1 MKKALFPGSFNP
13 FTRGHQSIVDRT
25 VATIADTVIIAIGVN
40 YNKKY
45 AESVDT
51 RVEKLLKLYAD
62 NPHVE
67 VISYEGLTTDCA
79 LKVGADFIVR
89 GIRCV
94 KDFEYE
100 RDIAEVNRRL
110 TGIETVFLFTEPEL
124 AHISSTIARELQSYG
139 KDITDYLPAE
149 H

>member
-1 MKKALFPGSFNP
+1 MATALFPGSFDP

-25 VATIADTVIIAIGVN
+25 VAVIADRIIIAIGVN

-45 AESVDT
+45 AVPLAT
-51 RVEKLLKLYAD
+51 RIENLRALYAD
-62 NPHVE
+62 NPKVE
-67 VISYEGLTTDCA
+67 VVSYEGLTTDCA
-79 LKVGADFIVR
+79 QQVGADFIVR

-124 AHISSTIARELQSYG
+124 AHISSTIARELKSYN
-139 KDITDYLPAE
+139 KDITDYLPKK
-149 H
+149 

>member
-1 MKKALFPGSFNP
+1 MKTALFPGSFDP

-25 VATIADTVIIAIGVN
+25 VATIADRVIIAIGVN
-40 YNKKY
+40 CNKKY
-45 AESVDT
+45 SESIET
-51 RVEKLLKLYAD
+51 RIEGLKRLYAD
-62 NPHVE
+62 NPNVE

-79 LKVGADFIVR
+79 TAAGADFIVR

-124 AHISSTIARELQSYG
+124 AHISSSIARELKSYN
-139 KDITDYLPAE
+139 KDITDYLPK
-149 H
+149 

>member
-1 MKKALFPGSFNP
+1 MKTALFPGSFDP

-25 VATIADTVIIAIGVN
+25 VATIADRVIIAIGVN

-45 AESVDT
+45 SESVEA
-51 RVEKLLKLYAD
+51 RIEKLNQLYAD
-62 NPHVE
+62 NPRVE
-67 VISYEGLTTDCA
+67 VTSYEGLTIDCA
-79 LKVGADFIVR
+79 TAVGADFIVR

-124 AHISSTIARELQSYG
+124 AHISSTIARELKSYN
-139 KDITDYLPAE
+139 KDITDYLPK
-149 H
+149 

>member
-1 MKKALFPGSFNP
+1 MKTALFPGSFDP

-25 VATIADTVIIAIGVN
+25 VATIADRVIIAIGVN

-45 AESVDT
+45 SESIET
-51 RVEKLLKLYAD
+51 RIEGLKRLYAD
-62 NPHVE
+62 NPNVE

-79 LKVGADFIVR
+79 TAVGADFIVR

-124 AHISSTIARELQSYG
+124 AHISSSIARELKSYN
-139 KDITDYLPAE
+139 KDITDYLPK
-149 H
+149 

>member
-1 MKKALFPGSFNP
+1 MKTALFPGSFDP
-13 FTRGHQSIVDRT
+13 FTRGHQSIVNRT
-25 VATIADTVIIAIGVN
+25 VASIADRVIIAIGVN

-45 AESVDT
+45 TESVEV
-51 RVEKLLKLYAD
+51 RIEKLKQLYAD
-62 NPHVE
+62 NPNVE
-67 VISYEGLTTDCA
+67 IISYEGLTTDCA
-79 LKVGADFIVR
+79 ASVGADFIVR

-124 AHISSTIARELQSYG
+124 AHISSTIARELKSYN
-139 KDITDYLPAE
+139 KDITDYLPK
-149 H
+149 

>member
-1 MKKALFPGSFNP
+1 MKTALFPGSFDP

-25 VATIADTVIIAIGVN
+25 VATIADKVIIAIGVN
-40 YNKKY
+40 CNKKY
-45 AESVDT
+45 TESVES
-51 RVEKLLKLYAD
+51 RIEKLHRLYAD
-62 NPHVE
+62 NPNIE
-67 VISYEGLTTDCA
+67 VVSYEGLTIDCA
-79 LKVGADFIVR
+79 TQVGADFIVR

-124 AHISSTIARELQSYG
+124 AHISSTIARELKSYN
-139 KDITDYLPAE
+139 KDITDYLPK
-149 H
+149 

>member
-1 MKKALFPGSFNP
+1 MRTALFPGSFDP
-13 FTRGHQSIVDRT
+13 FTRGHQSIVNRT
-25 VATIADTVIIAIGVN
+25 VASIADRVIIAIGVN

-45 AESVDT
+45 TESVEV
-51 RVEKLLKLYAD
+51 RIEKLKQLYAD

-67 VISYEGLTTDCA
+67 IISYEGLTTDCA
-79 LKVGADFIVR
+79 AAVGADFIVR

-124 AHISSTIARELQSYG
+124 AHISSTIARELKSYN
-139 KDITDYLPAE
+139 KDITDYLPK
-149 H
+149 

>member
-1 MKKALFPGSFNP
+1 MKTALFPGSFDP
-13 FTRGHQSIVDRT
+13 FTRGHQSIVNRT
-25 VATIADTVIIAIGVN
+25 TTTIADRVIIAIGIN
-40 YNKKY
+40 YAKRY
-45 AESVDT
+45 SEP
-51 RVEKLLKLYAD
+51 VEVRIEKIRQLYAG

-67 VISYEGLTTDCA
+67 VVSYEGLTTDCA
-79 LKVGADFIVR
+79 TTVGADFIVR

-124 AHISSTIARELQSYG
+124 AHISSSIARELKSYN
-139 KDITDYLPAE
+139 KDITDYLPK
-149 H
+149 

>member
-1 MKKALFPGSFNP
+1 MKTALFPGSFDP

-25 VATIADTVIIAIGVN
+25 VATIADRVIIAIGVN
-40 YNKKY
+40 CNKKY
-45 AESVDT
+45 TESVET
-51 RVEKLLKLYAD
+51 RIEKLNQLYAD
-62 NPHVE
+62 NPKVE
-67 VISYEGLTTDCA
+67 VVSYEGLTIDCA
-79 LKVGADFIVR
+79 TNVGADFIVR

-124 AHISSTIARELQSYG
+124 AHISSTIARELKSYN
-139 KDITDYLPAE
+139 KDITDYLPK
-149 H
+149 

>member
-1 MKKALFPGSFNP
+1 MRTALFPGSFDP
-13 FTRGHQSIVDRT
+13 FTRGHQSIVNRT
-25 VATIADTVIIAIGVN
+25 VASIADRVIIAIGVN

-45 AESVDT
+45 TESVEV
-51 RVEKLLKLYAD
+51 RIEKLKQLYAD
-62 NPHVE
+62 NPNVE
-67 VISYEGLTTDCA
+67 IISYEGLTTDCA
-79 LKVGADFIVR
+79 ASVGADFIVR

-124 AHISSTIARELQSYG
+124 AHISSTIARELKSYN
-139 KDITDYLPAE
+139 KDITDYLPK
-149 H
+149 

>member
-1 MKKALFPGSFNP
+1 MKTALFPGSFDP

-25 VATIADTVIIAIGVN
+25 VATIADRVIIAIGVN

-45 AESVDT
+45 SESVEA
-51 RVEKLLKLYAD
+51 RIEKLNQLYAD
-62 NPHVE
+62 NPRVE
-67 VISYEGLTTDCA
+67 VISYEGLTIDCA
-79 LKVGADFIVR
+79 TAVGADFIVR

-124 AHISSTIARELQSYG
+124 AHISSTIARELKSYN
-139 KDITDYLPAE
+139 KDITDYLPR
-149 H
+149 

>member
-1 MKKALFPGSFNP
+1 MKTALFPGSFDP

-25 VATIADTVIIAIGVN
+25 VATIADKVIIAIGVN
-40 YNKKY
+40 CNKKY
-45 AESVDT
+45 TESVES
-51 RVEKLLKLYAD
+51 RIKKLHRLYAD
-62 NPHVE
+62 NPNVE
-67 VISYEGLTTDCA
+67 VVSYEGLTIDCA
-79 LKVGADFIVR
+79 TQVGADFIVR

-124 AHISSTIARELQSYG
+124 AHISSTIARELKSYN
-139 KDITDYLPAE
+139 KDITDYLPK
-149 H
+149 

>member
-1 MKKALFPGSFNP
+1 MKTALFPGSFDP

-25 VATIADTVIIAIGVN
+25 VATIADRVIIAIGVN
-40 YNKKY
+40 YSKKY
-45 AESVDT
+45 SESVEA
-51 RVEKLLKLYAD
+51 RIEKLNQLYAD
-62 NPHVE
+62 NPRVE
-67 VISYEGLTTDCA
+67 VISYEGLTIDCA
-79 LKVGADFIVR
+79 TAVGADFIVR

-124 AHISSTIARELQSYG
+124 AHISSTIARELKSYN
-139 KDITDYLPAE
+139 KDITDYLPK
-149 H
+149 

>member
-1 MKKALFPGSFNP
+1 MKTALFPGSFDP

-25 VATIADTVIIAIGVN
+25 VTTIADRVIIAIGVN

-45 AESVDT
+45 SESIET
-51 RVEKLLKLYAD
+51 RIEGLKRLYAD
-62 NPHVE
+62 NPNVE

-79 LKVGADFIVR
+79 TAVGADFIVR

-124 AHISSTIARELQSYG
+124 AHISSSIARELKSYN
-139 KDITDYLPAE
+139 KDITDYLPK
-149 H
+149 

>member
-1 MKKALFPGSFNP
+1 MKVALFPGSFDP
-13 FTRGHQSIVDRT
+13 FTRGHQSIVNRTLAT
-25 VATIADTVIIAIGVN
+25 VADRVVIAIGIN
-40 YNKKY
+40 YNKEY
-45 AESVDT
+45 AETLDNRIDSI
-51 RVEKLLKLYAD
+51 KGLYAN
-62 NPHVE
+62 NPNVE

-79 LKVGADFIVR
+79 KTVGANFIVR

-124 AHISSTIARELQSYG
+124 AHISSTIARELKSFN
-139 KDITDYLPAE
+139 KDITDYLPL
-149 H
+149 

>member
-1 MKKALFPGSFNP
+1 MKTALFPGSFDP

-25 VATIADTVIIAIGVN
+25 VATIADRVIIAIGVN

-45 AESVDT
+45 SESVEA
-51 RVEKLLKLYAD
+51 RIEKLNQLYAD
-62 NPHVE
+62 NPRVE
-67 VISYEGLTTDCA
+67 VISYEGLTIDCA
-79 LKVGADFIVR
+79 TAVGADFIVR

-124 AHISSTIARELQSYG
+124 AHISSTIARELKSYN
-139 KDITDYLPAE
+139 KDITDYLPK
-149 H
+149 

>member
-1 MKKALFPGSFNP
+1 MRTALFPGSFDP
-13 FTRGHQSIVDRT
+13 FTRGHQSIVNRT
-25 VATIADTVIIAIGVN
+25 VASIADRVIIAIGVN

-45 AESVDT
+45 TESVEV
-51 RVEKLLKLYAD
+51 RIEKLKQLYAN
-62 NPHVE
+62 NPNVE
-67 VISYEGLTTDCA
+67 IISYEGLTTDCA
-79 LKVGADFIVR
+79 AAVGADFIVR

-124 AHISSTIARELQSYG
+124 AHISSTIARELKSYN
-139 KDITDYLPAE
+139 KDITDYLPK
-149 H
+149 

>member
-1 MKKALFPGSFNP
+1 MKTAIFPGSFDP
-13 FTRGHQSIVDRT
+13 FTRGHQSIVNRT
-25 VATIADTVIIAIGVN
+25 LATIADRIVIAIGIN

-45 AESVDT
+45 AETLSQ
-51 RVEKLLKLYAD
+51 RIESIRKLYAD
-62 NPHVE
+62 NPNVE

-79 LKVGADFIVR
+79 QNVGASFIVR

-124 AHISSTIARELQSYG
+124 AHISSTIARELKSFN
-139 KDITDYLPAE
+139 KDITDYLPL
-149 H
+149 